1 MTNCLLIKHKSKLY
15 HFTKE
20 GTIHIQFH
28 LFRWN
33 HPYLT
38 SLTEALSD
46 LSTLLI
52 HASSICVSMSVRQKD
67 KSEYI
72 VQVLKR
78 FRRPDTGMSWLI
90 RLHTWLIGMWSPQLT
105 WRMVI
110 TEYQKNGCYTA
121 TNQDAVMHL
130 SVTVTSAH
138 TEKGMAP

>member
-1 MTNCLLIKHKSKLY
+1 MLYGKEREFCDEIEKYEDWPDVFCRFDLKILAWVGKLSYLESLSGHEYEHALSNNNKKIALDVANCLLIKHKSKLY

-52 HASSICVSMSVRQKD
+52 HASSMSVRMWVRQKD
-67 KSEYI
+67 KS
-72 VQVLKR
+72 
-78 FRRPDTGMSWLI
+78 
-90 RLHTWLIGMWSPQLT
+90 
-105 WRMVI
+105 
-110 TEYQKNGCYTA
+110 
-121 TNQDAVMHL
+121 
-130 SVTVTSAH
+130 
-138 TEKGMAP
+138 